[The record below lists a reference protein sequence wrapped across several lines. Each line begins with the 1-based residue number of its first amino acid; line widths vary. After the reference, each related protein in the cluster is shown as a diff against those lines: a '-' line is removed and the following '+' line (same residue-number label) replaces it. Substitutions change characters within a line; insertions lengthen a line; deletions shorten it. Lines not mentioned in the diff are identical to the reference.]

1 MEVNKILNAD
11 ILDIIFDGRNKAYG
25 AYELRKTY
33 NKRLWAAL
41 IVMVSICLLVVVG
54 GLIAKNVTKKA
65 GPVIVQDVQLE
76 EIKTEKP
83 PEVPPP
89 PPVKMPEPPKI
100 EVAKFTPPKIVKDK
114 EVKPDEKPPEV
125 EKLDEAKIGT
135 FNQEGEKDKG
145 ITAPPVE
152 KPTTTDP
159 PVKPVEDYNKVYTK
173 VEKPAEFA
181 GGPAACKRYLEN
193 NLRAD
198 AVVEAGAPPGIH
210 TVRVQFIVDRDGNIS
225 DVKALNDPGFGTAAE
240 AIRVI
245 KKGPKWTPALQN
257 GRNVIYQAVQGV
269 SFNIQSE

>member
-1 MEVNKILNAD
+1 MEANKILTAD
-11 ILDIIFDGRNKAYG
+11 VLDIIFDGRNKTYG
-25 AYELRKTY
+25 AYELRRTY
-33 NKRLWAAL
+33 NKRLWTAL
-41 IVMVSICLLVVVG
+41 ITMASVCLFVVVG
-54 GLIAKNVTKKA
+54 GLIAKNASKKA

-89 PPVKMPEPPKI
+89 PPPKMPEPPKI
-100 EVAKFTPPKIVKDK
+100 EMAKFTPPKIVKDK

-125 EKLDEAKIGT
+125 EKLDETKIGT
-135 FNQEGEKDKG
+135 VNQEGEKDKG

-152 KPTTTDP
+152 KPTTTE

-173 VEKPAEFA
+173 VENPAAFP
-181 GGPAACKRYLEN
+181 GGPAAWKRYLES

-198 AVVEAGAPPGIH
+198 AVVDAGAPTGIL

-225 DVKALNDPGFGTAAE
+225 DVKALNDPGFGTAEE
-240 AIRVI
+240 AVRVI
-245 KKGPKWTPALQN
+245 KKGPKWKPALQN
-257 GRNVIYQAVQGV
+257 GRNVTYQAMQGV